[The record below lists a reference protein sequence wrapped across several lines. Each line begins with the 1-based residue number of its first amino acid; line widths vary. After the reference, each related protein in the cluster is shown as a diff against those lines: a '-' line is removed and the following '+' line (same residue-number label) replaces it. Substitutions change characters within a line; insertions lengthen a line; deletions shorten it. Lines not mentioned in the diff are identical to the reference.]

1 MLRVAA
7 ASVSAVVISM
17 GAVGPVY
24 AAGNG
29 GSGQAHASQ
38 AKQSAHQSQGRSA
51 GHSQA
56 AAARAKAKG
65 QSGGAAQDKDGD
77 SEASSAE
84 TQEAPATASESHR
97 SSATA
102 ARSSAEEKSGAPAS
116 SQGNGHTPVTVCHLL
131 GNGGY
136 HLLTFDQH
144 ALRAHLAHGDVYPD
158 STGACP
164 STPTTADAATTQS
177 HGHTAITV
185 CHVLGNGGYH
195 LLTFDQ
201 HALKAHLAHGDV
213 YPTAGGCP
221 VPGSTT
227 GGTNTTL
234 TTRTTTIESGSSLAG
249 ESVTTPQLLGT
260 ESARAP
266 RVLGVEAFRA
276 GAANS
281 VPGAATSGTPA
292 QIAPAA
298 GLLPNT
304 GAARIGLP
312 LVAGLGLLAAGAG
325 LLARRRGASRG

>member
-97 SSATA
+97 SGATA
-102 ARSSAEEKSGAPAS
+102 ARSSAEEKSGAAS